1 MLQINKYRQ
10 QVWAYSKCVTQLSI
24 IMALQYRHQKSIQ
37 SLIKEVINIIFSY
50 SACVH
55 IQDCNSC
62 FTCIPIHNH
71 ILLVLR
77 NLTNE
82 RRRRNISSKY
92 DYGTYGQ
99 TPNSN
104 SENVDC
110 HQNGQGMVLEEDRPT
125 PIDVAI
131 AATRDLHM
139 QQAKGYGAFALRSV
153 MLIRYSQKVSYP
165 YYIYKIYCSVEILNP
180 CQ

>member
-1 MLQINKYRQ
+1 MT
-10 QVWAYSKCVTQLSI
+10 YSYLY
-24 IMALQYRHQKSIQ
+24 LY
-37 SLIKEVINIIFSY
+37 N
-50 SACVH
+50 
-55 IQDCNSC
+55 DCNSC

-71 ILLVLR
+71 IFLVLR

-110 HQNGQGMVLEEDRPT
+110 DQNGHGMVLEEDRPT

-153 MLIRYSQKVSYP
+153 MLIRYSQKVSSYP
-165 YYIYKIYCSVEILNP
+165 YYIYKIYCRVEILKTLCRKYVKCYCTIRNIQLP
-180 CQ
+180 

>member
-1 MLQINKYRQ
+1 
-10 QVWAYSKCVTQLSI
+10 
-24 IMALQYRHQKSIQ
+24 MALQYRHQKS
-37 SLIKEVINIIFSY
+37 SIKELMNII
-50 SACVH
+50 H
-55 IQDCNSC
+55 LTDCNSC
-62 FTCIPIHNH
+62 CTCIPIHNH
-71 ILLVLR
+71 IFLVLR

-82 RRRRNISSKY
+82 RRRRHISSKY

-99 TPNSN
+99 TPNSD

-110 HQNGQGMVLEEDRPT
+110 DQNGHGMVLEEDRPT

-165 YYIYKIYCSVEILNP
+165 YCI
-180 CQ
+180 

>member
-1 MLQINKYRQ
+1 MCNSTEHDHDYTIYTSKNVNKRGY
-10 QVWAYSKCVTQLSI
+10 
-24 IMALQYRHQKSIQ
+24 QYYLFIYIY
-37 SLIKEVINIIFSY
+37 LT
-50 SACVH
+50 
-55 IQDCNSC
+55 DCNSC
-62 FTCIPIHNH
+62 LSCIPIHNH
-71 ILLVLR
+71 IFLVLR

-104 SENVDC
+104 FENVDC
-110 HQNGQGMVLEEDRPT
+110 DQNGHGMVLEEDRPT

-153 MLIRYSQKVSYP
+153 MLIRYSQKVSDP
-165 YYIYKIYCSVEILNP
+165 YYICKIY
-180 CQ
+180 

>member
-1 MLQINKYRQ
+1 M
-10 QVWAYSKCVTQLSI
+10 SI
-24 IMALQYRHQKSIQ
+24 IMLLQYTHQKS
-37 SLIKEVINIIFSY
+37 SIKELMNII
-50 SACVH
+50 H
-55 IQDCNSC
+55 LTDCNSC
-62 FTCIPIHNH
+62 CTCIPIHNH
-71 ILLVLR
+71 IFLVLR

-82 RRRRNISSKY
+82 RRRRHISSKY

-99 TPNSN
+99 TPNSD

-110 HQNGQGMVLEEDRPT
+110 DQNGHGMVLEEDRPT

-165 YYIYKIYCSVEILNP
+165 SCIYNIYCNVEILNP

>member
-1 MLQINKYRQ
+1 M
-10 QVWAYSKCVTQLSI
+10 
-24 IMALQYRHQKSIQ
+24 
-37 SLIKEVINIIFSY
+37 F
-50 SACVH
+50 
-55 IQDCNSC
+55 
-62 FTCIPIHNH
+62 
-71 ILLVLR
+71 LVLR

-82 RRRRNISSKY
+82 RRRRHISSKY

-110 HQNGQGMVLEEDRPT
+110 DQNGHGMVLEEDRPT

-153 MLIRYSQKVSYP
+153 MLIRYSQKVSSYP
-165 YYIYKIYCSVEILNP
+165 YYIYKIYCRVEILIPINSLQEI
-180 CQ
+180 CTMLLHN

>member
-1 MLQINKYRQ
+1 MCTSTEHNHGTTILY
-10 QVWAYSKCVTQLSI
+10 
-24 IMALQYRHQKSIQ
+24 
-37 SLIKEVINIIFSY
+37 
-50 SACVH
+50 VH
-55 IQDCNSC
+55 IRDCNSC

-71 ILLVLR
+71 IFLVLR
-77 NLTNE
+77 NLTNA

-110 HQNGQGMVLEEDRPT
+110 DQNGHGMVLEEDRPT

-153 MLIRYSQKVSYP
+153 MLIRYSQKVSSYP
-165 YYIYKIYCSVEILNP
+165 YYIYKIYCRVTTNMYNATAQLETYNYPDILYSSVSFKN
-180 CQ
+180 